1 MFCALVSIV
10 RHLLIMDWNLCIICQ
25 KEVKNE
31 NLCCPANSKRKG
43 VGVGYSSFVCALEE
57 FRKLESLPVSIDVSL
72 LDDGSGIE
80 DTLSRNKAKWHKN
93 CRLLFGN
100 LQLDRAKKR
109 KSSEVELLI

>member
-1 MFCALVSIV
+1 MGVS
-10 RHLLIMDWNLCIICQ
+10 
-25 KEVKNE
+25 
-31 NLCCPANSKRKG
+31 
-43 VGVGYSSFVCALEE
+43 YSSFACALEE

-100 LQLDRAKKR
+100 LDRTKKR
-109 KSSEVELLI
+109 KFSEVQQLI

>member
-10 RHLLIMDWNLCIICQ
+10 LHLLIMDWNLCIICQ

-31 NLCCPANSKRKG
+31 NLSCPANSKRKD

-109 KSSEVELLI
+109 KSSEVQQLI

>member
-31 NLCCPANSKRKG
+31 NLSCAANSKRKD
-43 VGVGYSSFVCALEE
+43 VGVGYSSFVCAIEE

-93 CRLLFGN
+93 CQLLFGVYSQPSRRSSK
-100 LQLDRAKKR
+100 QLP
-109 KSSEVELLI
+109 S